1 VESRYRTKGG
11 QLLPV
16 EVTFNYLQYG
26 GQAYNF
32 VFARDISWRHW
43 AVEAIR
49 DSEQRLADII
59 NFLPDP
65 TFVIDEESK
74 VIAWNRAMEEL
85 TGIKAEAILGKGD
98 YEYALP
104 FYGKRRPILIDLAL
118 HPDAEMERQYTL
130 IERDRDNLIGEVH
143 IPPIDQRR
151 GVDAWIKARPLYDVQ
166 GNVTGAIETIRDITD
181 RKRAAEALAVTNH
194 QLQSLNDRLQ
204 GELTLAHKIQQGLLL
219 PPQPYPNLVCYSSP
233 AREVGGDFYMYH
245 VFESPTQAAEIGTM
259 AVAVGDVSGKGMP
272 AALLMAV
279 SLTALQSMVAQ
290 AIDPAALLV
299 QLDRVIAPYT
309 QATRQNCA
317 LCYMVIA
324 SQANGTAQVR
334 VANAGCVAP
343 LIRRAGGRVEWVEVG
358 GLPLGVGLG
367 AQLGYPEAN
376 LNLRP
381 GELVLLTSDGLVEAT
396 DEAGNLF
403 GFERLAQV
411 VAQGPQTDATA
422 MLAHLQAEV
431 AAFTGQT
438 EPHDDLT
445 IVVLQ
450 V

>member
-1 VESRYRTKGG
+1 
-11 QLLPV
+11 
-16 EVTFNYLQYG
+16 
-26 GQAYNF
+26 
-32 VFARDISWRHW
+32 
-43 AVEAIR
+43 
-49 DSEQRLADII
+49 
-59 NFLPDP
+59 
-65 TFVIDEESK
+65 
-74 VIAWNRAMEEL
+74 
-85 TGIKAEAILGKGD
+85 
-98 YEYALP
+98 
-104 FYGKRRPILIDLAL
+104 
-118 HPDAEMERQYTL
+118 
-130 IERDRDNLIGEVH
+130 
-143 IPPIDQRR
+143 
-151 GVDAWIKARPLYDVQ
+151 
-166 GNVTGAIETIRDITD
+166 
-181 RKRAAEALAVTNH
+181 
-194 QLQSLNDRLQ
+194 
-204 GELTLAHKIQQGLLL
+204 
-219 PPQPYPNLVCYSSP
+219 
-233 AREVGGDFYMYH
+233 
-245 VFESPTQAAEIGTM
+245 
-259 AVAVGDVSGKGMP
+259 
-272 AALLMAV
+272 
-279 SLTALQSMVAQ
+279 
-290 AIDPAALLV
+290 
-299 QLDRVIAPYT
+299 
-309 QATRQNCA
+309 
-317 LCYMVIA
+317 MVIA

-334 VANAGCVAP
+334 VANSGCVAP